1 MKKYLLFVLATLAAS
16 SAAATPANF
25 YECRG
30 TKASASYV
38 TQSLAGTVLTITVD
52 GTIYQAFGEEILDQR
67 TVLGHLL
74 TLTTDVVPDGFT
86 DTLTLLLP
94 DVNITGFG
102 PTTATFATQLFK
114 TRTLTSI
121 GGPQLVD
128 GAIQLNRSAP
138 LKCTATAAVF

>member
-1 MKKYLLFVLATLAAS
+1 MKKYFLLVLASLAAS

-30 TKASASYV
+30 TTASASYV
-38 TQSLAGTVLTITVD
+38 TQSLVGTVLTITVN
-52 GTIYQAFGEEILDQR
+52 GTTYQAFDEEIRDEE

-74 TLTTDVVPDGFT
+74 TLTTDVIPDLFT

-94 DVNITGFG
+94 DVNISGFG
-102 PTTATFATQLFK
+102 PKTSFATRLFK
-114 TRTLTSI
+114 TRIHTSI

-128 GAIQLNRSAP
+128 GVIQSNRSAP

>member
-1 MKKYLLFVLATLAAS
+1 MKKYLLLVLATLAAS
-16 SAAATPANF
+16 SAAATPANS

-30 TKASASYV
+30 TKVSASYV

-52 GTIYQAFGEEILDQR
+52 GTTYQARDEEILDET

-74 TLTTDVVPDGFT
+74 TLTTDVIPDAFT

-94 DVNITGFG
+94 DVNISGFG
-102 PTTATFATQLFK
+102 PKIMFVTHLFK
-114 TRTLTSI
+114 TRTRTSI
-121 GGPQLVD
+121 AGPQLVD
-128 GAIQLNRSAP
+128 GVIQSNSPAP

>member
-1 MKKYLLFVLATLAAS
+1 MKKYFLLVLATLAAS

-25 YECRG
+25 YECLG

-52 GTIYQAFGEEILDQR
+52 GTTYQAFDKEIRDQK

-74 TLTTDVVPDGFT
+74 TLTTDVIPDLFT

-94 DVNITGFG
+94 DVNLSGFG
-102 PTTATFATQLFK
+102 PKRRFVTRLFK
-114 TRTLTSI
+114 TRTRTSI

-128 GAIQLNRSAP
+128 GVIQINKSAP

>member
-1 MKKYLLFVLATLAAS
+1 MKKYLLLVLATLATS

-38 TQSLAGTVLTITVD
+38 TRSLTGTVLTITVD
-52 GTIYQAFGEEILDQR
+52 GTTYEAFDEEILDEE

-74 TLTTDVVPDGFT
+74 TLTTDVIPDAFT

-94 DVNITGFG
+94 DVNISGFG
-102 PTTATFATQLFK
+102 PKTAFV
-114 TRTLTSI
+114 TRLSRRALER
-121 GGPQLVD
+121 PSQD
-128 GAIQLNRSAP
+128 HNWSME
-138 LKCTATAAVF
+138 